1 MKYVGDKDNN
11 IDYKKRPGAYA
22 IIVRKEDNK
31 VGIVTDG
38 FDYFFLG
45 GGIENGE
52 TKIEALNRELI
63 EESGYLIKNVKKLN
77 EVGQYLYADG
87 KGFLDVQAYV
97 YIAEFDKKIK
107 EPIEKDHM
115 VLWVNPE
122 EYVNKLYREWQ
133 RYILQ
138 EYIRNE
144 RCNNEY

>member
-63 EESGYLIKNVKKLN
+63 EESGYLIKNVKEFN

-97 YIAEFDKKIK
+97 YIAEFDNKIK

-138 EYIRNE
+138 EYIKNE
-144 RCNNEY
+144 RCSNGH